1 MRLMKKQEATVEQQ
15 QQPNRKQLFLGTWT
29 GGAGCVLV
37 PDLTV
42 RLRDIPL
49 TKVAVTKSTRL
60 NSRYM
65 PARHLQLATKVFV
78 PSSFAYA
85 CAIAQSTI
93 LKCQKFIN
101 KCLPNN
107 KNNHNE
113 CDRCSGLSNFASLH
127 EKIWKLALN
136 MRNSLGCS
144 LRRLKL

>member
-1 MRLMKKQEATVEQQ
+1 MRPELFMRLMKKQEATVEQQQQ

-29 GGAGCVLV
+29 GGAGCVPV

-85 CAIAQSTI
+85 CAIAHSTI

-127 EKIWKLALN
+127 GKFG
-136 MRNSLGCS
+136 NSH
-144 LRRLKL
+144 

>member
-1 MRLMKKQEATVEQQ
+1 MRLMKKQEATVQQQ

-29 GGAGCVLV
+29 GGAGCVPV

-113 CDRCSGLSNFASLH
+113 CDRCSALNNFASLH
-127 EKIWKLALN
+127 GKFG
-136 MRNSLGCS
+136 SS
-144 LRRLKL
+144 H